1 MATKPDLLL
10 LDEPAAGMN
19 PLEKQDLM
27 QTVRRIRDNHGIT
40 ILVIEHD
47 MRFVM
52 NLCERIVVLDHGEEI
67 AQGPPDQIRNDPKV
81 ISAYLGEPV

>member
-1 MATKPDLLL
+1 M
-10 LDEPAAGMN
+10 E
-19 PLEKQDLM
+19 
-27 QTVRRIRDNHGIT
+27 TVRRIRDNQGIT

-67 AQGPPDQIRNDPKV
+67 AQGPPEAIRNDPKV